1 MIILAIFKVLNT
13 THYDTPN
20 VMCKKKKYFL
30 TLSLCLFLTN
40 IMWSLYLMSP
50 LSVNLKCVMLFFLLF
65 FFWWKCLLII
75 KSLDYHI
82 LLYIECLVKKI
93 FTFFNMNLSLWYKA
107 QNMRMHWSSSCTLT
121 VRKNKHILHVKARCM
136 QTLKLNIS
144 NLTFIQ
150 QILSKF

>member
-1 MIILAIFKVLNT
+1 MIHRMSCV
-13 THYDTPN
+13 
-20 VMCKKKKYFL
+20 KKKKYFL

-50 LSVNLKCVMLFFLLF
+50 LSVNLKCVMLFFLIIF
-65 FFWWKCLLII
+65 F
-75 KSLDYHI
+75 
-82 LLYIECLVKKI
+82 LVKMFVNNKKSWLSHIIVHRMSCLKI

-107 QNMRMHWSSSCTLT
+107 QNMRMHWSISCTLT

-136 QTLKLNIS
+136 QTLKLNIW

>member
-1 MIILAIFKVLNT
+1 MIHRMSCV
-13 THYDTPN
+13 
-20 VMCKKKKYFL
+20 KKKYFL

-50 LSVNLKCVMLFFLLF
+50 LSVNLKCVMLFFLII
-65 FFWWKCLLII
+65 FFWWKCLFII

-82 LLYIECLVKKI
+82 LLSCLKI

-107 QNMRMHWSSSCTLT
+107 QNMRMHWSISCTLT
-121 VRKNKHILHVKARCM
+121 VRKNKHILHIKARCM
-136 QTLKLNIS
+136 QTLKLNIW